1 MIKDIKYQGHSAV
14 PSDYECMDGEL
25 AGCYNLIPEDG
36 ALHPIMPPTIKFTL
50 NVGEQ
55 LLWIHEMTGHTHYII
70 MVTTTSNNVTTQS
83 LAWVCEEN
91 ADAVGE
97 NPWTRHNIDG
107 STITGTPTINSI
119 GNTLIVNDDNGVQH
133 FLWKPD
139 NVELVNSVETTVPK
153 YLALGQKP
161 PMLEITFGLH
171 SDFAVWPNTK
181 NTGDADAQYKGTYIE
196 FGNIKE
202 PIVPHLGNT
211 EGDQS
216 AFAKPKDLMAR
227 WGADH
232 PLDDNAGN
240 HEKFARENATHSIE
254 GMEGGTDEEKSNI
267 MAIKSL
273 FSQSVFARLN
283 SFVNEKGANENKF
296 ALPFFVRY
304 GYRLYDGSYIMQ
316 SYPVLMIPNSRGPFF
331 GIDGYRGLCLN
342 DNQNDRVAFKIRG
355 RVYGFL
361 SSLVYTITSIPP
373 NLTKWKD
380 LITSVDIG
388 VSAPIYTYDQA
399 GEVLGWTNMDDA
411 DSWDEYYSISK
422 LMKIA
427 GVDRPTPAWGN
438 DGILKT
444 KDVFETMEAATFHTD
459 SQGNY
464 GDYFNSYDKG
474 SGTVH
479 DYRLPNYIATIPQR
493 TKSEINKS
501 ATSAANFYVI
511 KKFTLEELNTAYS
524 QNQCNEAD
532 LDMEDGVLGGL
543 LGRRTM
549 SDDYHSHDTLKA
561 SLMYNFNGRMNYA
574 GIERTPHNP
583 LSPVIELPQA
593 STMGVGSD
601 WDIAVEIKNEMQTLT
616 VKSAT
621 AKNSLEFPRWIFY
634 PDSNA
639 KFAYVKKGN
648 ITYKLKL
655 TPHDL
660 LNGAY
665 WLSEDWLKYTIISS
679 VDTSTAPSPTTGG
692 FLEQNK
698 VYTSNVYNPFVFEP
712 TNINTVGTGKILGL
726 CAAVKP
732 LADDQYGKA
741 PLYVFS
747 TEGIWAMDTTA
758 RGTYASVW
766 PLPRDVLNKVGDN
779 YNAASITQL
788 DDAVLF
794 ATDKG
799 IMMLSGNQTQCIT
812 DAISSEFPFD
822 IGTLPNNFLDFLDD
836 DGYDT
841 EALWL
846 QPFSSFLA
854 SCRMIYD
861 YNHQRIIVYNS
872 SYNYAYVYSLKDH
885 KWGMMVTN
893 IDYGINSYP
902 EALAVTDADTNG
914 RRNVVNLSTEVLL
927 DVNVKGLIITRPL
940 KLDQPDALKTIDTII
955 QRGKFNFLDPQRTV
969 KPIRSILFGSRD
981 LYNWFLVSS
990 STDHYLRGFSGSPYK
1005 YFRIVALVDF
1015 VPDESVYGATIQYT
1029 PRYMNRPR

>member
-50 NVGEQ
+50 NEGEQ

-70 MVTTTSNNVTTQS
+70 MVTTTSNNVTTHS

-97 NPWTRHNIDG
+97 NPWTRHYITG

-119 GNTLIVNDDNGVQH
+119 GNTLIVNDDNGISYY
-133 FLWKPD
+133 LWRPAD
-139 NVELVNSVETTVPK
+139 TDYQP
-153 YLALGQKP
+153 LGQKP

-171 SDFAVWPNTK
+171 SEFAVWPDTK
-181 NTGDADAQYKGTYIE
+181 NIGNDNQSDYRGTIIE
-196 FGNIKE
+196 FGNLKE
-202 PIVPHLGNT
+202 PVVPHLGNDDASLT
-211 EGDQS
+211 
-216 AFAKPKDLMAR
+216 AWAKPKPVMEQ
-227 WGADH
+227 G
-232 PLDDNAGN
+232 P
-240 HEKFARENATHSIE
+240 EYQQKFAREYATYSIE
-254 GMEGGTDEEKSNI
+254 GMEGGTDDEKSSI
-267 MAIKSL
+267 MTFKSML
-273 FSQSVFARLN
+273 SQAVFARLN
-283 SFVNEKGANENKF
+283 SFVNEKGANDNKF
-296 ALPFFVRY
+296 VLPFFVRY
-304 GYRLYDGSYIMQ
+304 GYRLYDGSYIRQ
-316 SYPVLMIPNSRGPFF
+316 SYPVLMIPNSRGPMFAL
-331 GIDGYRGLCLN
+331 DGRRGLCLN
-342 DNQNDRVAFKIRG
+342 DNDDNYVETKIRG
-355 RVYGFL
+355 RIYGCL
-361 SSLVYTITSIPP
+361 SELVYTIASIPQE
-373 NLTKWKD
+373 LEKWKD

-388 VSAPIYTYDQA
+388 VSDPVYTYDQA
-399 GEVLGWTNMDDA
+399 GEVLGWTNMDAANDA
-411 DSWDEYYSISK
+411 DWESYYTISK
-422 LMKIA
+422 VTIYDKNDQPISQPWA
-427 GVDRPTPAWGN
+427 GVKS
-438 DGILKT
+438 LKSIFT
-444 KDVFETMEAATFHTD
+444 AFDTATRDSTD
-459 SQGNY
+459 AFGL
-464 GDYFNSYDKG
+464 YFNRYSTTYN
-474 SGTVH
+474 
-479 DYRLPNYIATIPQR
+479 YPNYIATIPLR
-493 TKSEINKS
+493 KNADVNKS
-501 ATSAANFYVI
+501 ITSAANFHII
-511 KKFTLEELNTAYS
+511 KEFSLDELSTCSEASLEL
-524 QNQCNEAD
+524 
-532 LDMEDGVLGGL
+532 EDGVLGGL
-543 LGRRTM
+543 LGRKTM
-549 SDDYHSHDTLKA
+549 TDDYHSHDTLKV

-574 GIERTPHNP
+574 SVERTPHSP
-583 LSPVIELPQA
+583 LDPEIQFAQA
-593 STMGVGSD
+593 SEMVATPSNP
-601 WDIAVEIKNEMQTLT
+601 WQVEVSIKNEMHTL
-616 VKSAT
+616 VVQSVPGS
-621 AKNSLEFPRWIFY
+621 NNINFPHWIFY
-634 PDSNA
+634 PDANA
-639 KFAYVKKGN
+639 KFAYIKHLGN
-648 ITYKLKL
+648 TYELKL

-665 WLSEDWLKYTIISS
+665 WLGDITKQDATP
-679 VDTSTAPSPTTGG
+679 TAMTGTAPTPTTGG

-741 PLYVFS
+741 PLYIFS

-758 RGTYASVW
+758 KGTYGSVW
-766 PLPRDVLNKVGDN
+766 PLPRDVLSKIGDN

-822 IGTLPNNFLDFLDD
+822 IGSLPDNFLDFLDD
-836 DGYDT
+836 DGYDVN
-841 EALWL
+841 AMSL

-893 IDYGINSYP
+893 IDYGVNSYP

-914 RRNVVNLSTEVLL
+914 RRNVVNLSTEVFL

-955 QRGKFNFLDPQRTV
+955 QRGKFNFLDSQRTV

-1015 VPDESVYGATIQYT
+1015 LADESVYGATIQYT